1 MSSNAFNQDE
11 HRTNLQVSEG
21 PKPVDLVLSG
31 GGVLG
36 VGHVGAVS
44 LLEERGFAFK
54 RIAGTSAGSIV
65 AALLAAGMSSAQ
77 LYQLVAG
84 LEYPRFL
91 DQDALDRVPL
101 VGPPLSVV
109 LENGYAEG
117 NYFTNFLAG
126 ELDKVGVRTFGD
138 LRIRDDA
145 GADPRPE
152 HRWRLAVMA
161 ADVTRGQLLRLPW
174 DYERYGLDPD
184 EQPVATAVRASIS
197 VPYLFEPVK
206 LEYPGGESLLVD
218 GGLISN
224 YPIDAF
230 DRTDGNRRRWPTFG
244 VTLIPQLPAGDTRL
258 VPPLRFL
265 RLFPGFRF
273 LEAVVTT
280 AVVGRDQGYLA
291 QPWVRDRSIEVDSL
305 AVNPFDFTIGPEVV
319 ERLYESGRRA
329 AAEFLSDREGA
340 RA

>member
-1 MSSNAFNQDE
+1 MSRMHATTRSA
-11 HRTNLQVSEG
+11 
-21 PKPVDLVLSG
+21 DLVLSG

-36 VGHVGAVS
+36 IGHAGAVGV
-44 LLEERGFAFK
+44 LEEHGYRFR

-65 AALLAAGMSSAQ
+65 GSLLAAGMSGTRLREVIAS
-77 LYQLVAG
+77 LDF
-84 LEYPRFL
+84 ERFL
-91 DQDALDRVPL
+91 DKDALDRIPL

-109 LENGYAEG
+109 LQNGYAEG
-117 NYFTNFLAG
+117 RYFVEWLG
-126 ELDKVGVRTFGD
+126 DELEKLGVATFGD
-138 LRIRDDA
+138 LRIRGDE

-152 HRWRLAVMA
+152 HRWRLVVMA

-329 AAEFLSDREGA
+329 AAEFLSDRE
-340 RA
+340 

>member
-1 MSSNAFNQDE
+1 MSEA
-11 HRTNLQVSEG
+11 
-21 PKPVDLVLSG
+21 PKSVDLVLSG

-36 VGHVGAVS
+36 IGHVGAVS
-44 LLEERGFAFK
+44 VLEERGFEFQ

-77 LYQLVAG
+77 LHELVAG

-126 ELDKVGVRTFGD
+126 ELDKLGVRTFGD

-152 HRWRLAVMA
+152 HRWRLVVMA

-184 EQPVATAVRASIS
+184 EQPVAAAVRASIS
-197 VPYLFEPVK
+197 VPYLFEPFK

-230 DRTDGNRRRWPTFG
+230 DRTDGKRRRWPTFG

-258 VPPLRFL
+258 LPPLRVL

-291 QPWVRDRSIEVDSL
+291 QPWVGDRSIEVDSL
-305 AVNPFDFTIGPEVV
+305 GVNPFDFTIGREVV

-340 RA
+340 RL